1 MKQNLQEVYTW
12 TLEKYKKYKSRFNK
26 NVASGRFESFSRKK
40 QSLILKRISKL
51 KKRLGQLKLQLKL
64 GVAATTFSIAL
75 SATSVNGQ
83 QLGPF
88 VENEAIN
95 PIRSVAIAG
104 ERQMVAF
111 ADMDADGDQ
120 DALIGDI
127 TGQLKYYRNV
137 GSTTNPFFQEVVV
150 AALNPFNSIAVP
162 SNATPVL
169 IDFDD
174 DGDADLVLGQFD
186 GYNNIGVSYYEN
198 DDFDDDGVIGN
209 SPTFTER
216 SSPGDPLDGVS
227 ASKYNVKP
235 ELVDIDN
242 DGDFDVFLGQNDDDS
257 PYDGALLFFEN
268 DSGFAR
274 DNLPAGLDEF
284 ESGSFSGLT
293 FTSPT
298 FEDIDLDG
306 DQDLFIGTF
315 GGTIRFFENLDD
327 SDGTIGNDPNFVER
341 IGTLNPFDGVDVGTV
356 AKLTFVDLDGDTD
369 RDLVVGNGFSDDPPN
384 YFENTPS
391 GFEELR
397 RLKNPFGAFD
407 VTYDASPTFV
417 DIDNDGDLDAVI
429 GTKYRDD
436 LSYLENNDG
445 TFTDLTET
453 GTPFDNLTQDPDA
466 SASPAF
472 ARLDT
477 DGDFDLILGLYYD
490 PAVRLL
496 RNTGTPENP
505 AFSNEG
511 DPFSISVVSG
521 SDSSPTLGDITGDGI
536 IDAVVGF
543 DNQGAMR
550 FFEGTSNA
558 PAFVEMSG
566 TQNPLDG
573 FNLGT
578 VGQSRY
584 AKPDLVDLD
593 FDGDLDLVVG
603 LHGYSGEAYDGTLF
617 YLENDGSGNFTEL
630 SGSLNPFLGIEA
642 APTGS
647 EIGDSEPAFADIDQ
661 DGDLDLFLGNAD
673 GRVQYFENQNQPPIV
688 NSNTSMVTY
697 TVGDNPIILDNVIN
711 IFDDGNDIIQ
721 YINVQITDNFE
732 AGIDYLDVD
741 TGGTGIVPLYDD
753 QTGILNLSGL
763 ASLAD
768 YQNVLSTISF
778 ENLGGDPQSVF
789 KTVTYIPV
797 DFDNTD
803 PFSDSNPEL
812 TIDIEVIQVNDPPV
826 LSSVNQGV
834 NATYVQNTSP
844 IAVDDQIEIIDTD
857 DVNLEGATVI
867 ISAFQIGDVLL
878 FEDQNGITGIF
889 EEGSLVL
896 SGSATVAQYQTALRS
911 VSYQTSNDNL
921 TETIQFQ
928 VDDGQD
934 ESNLYER
941 IIDITPPDNVPP
953 TVGTVDATTQVGSV
967 ITLDLCQI
975 ISDTDN
981 SFEELTISV
990 LSTTSGAATSIDGC
1004 ELTLDYVGLS
1014 FEGQDNIQL
1023 EACDPLNACNVNT
1036 LSIIVQAVS
1045 EFQVY
1050 NAVSPNNDGRND
1062 WWIIEGLTSPNNIRI
1077 FNRWG
1082 DEVKELNN
1090 YVGSSGVP
1098 NNELDDLIAG
1108 TYFYQIESPQGSFNG
1123 YLTIKK

>member
-1 MKQNLQEVYTW
+1 
-12 TLEKYKKYKSRFNK
+12 
-26 NVASGRFESFSRKK
+26 
-40 QSLILKRISKL
+40 
-51 KKRLGQLKLQLKL
+51 
-64 GVAATTFSIAL
+64 
-75 SATSVNGQ
+75 
-83 QLGPF
+83 
-88 VENEAIN
+88 
-95 PIRSVAIAG
+95 
-104 ERQMVAF
+104 
-111 ADMDADGDQ
+111 
-120 DALIGDI
+120 
-127 TGQLKYYRNV
+127 
-137 GSTTNPFFQEVVV
+137 
-150 AALNPFNSIAVP
+150 
-162 SNATPVL
+162 
-169 IDFDD
+169 
-174 DGDADLVLGQFD
+174 
-186 GYNNIGVSYYEN
+186 
-198 DDFDDDGVIGN
+198 
-209 SPTFTER
+209 
-216 SSPGDPLDGVS
+216 
-227 ASKYNVKP
+227 
-235 ELVDIDN
+235 
-242 DGDFDVFLGQNDDDS
+242 
-257 PYDGALLFFEN
+257 
-268 DSGFAR
+268 
-274 DNLPAGLDEF
+274 
-284 ESGSFSGLT
+284 
-293 FTSPT
+293 
-298 FEDIDLDG
+298 
-306 DQDLFIGTF
+306 
-315 GGTIRFFENLDD
+315 
-327 SDGTIGNDPNFVER
+327 
-341 IGTLNPFDGVDVGTV
+341 
-356 AKLTFVDLDGDTD
+356 
-369 RDLVVGNGFSDDPPN
+369 
-384 YFENTPS
+384 
-391 GFEELR
+391 
-397 RLKNPFGAFD
+397 
-407 VTYDASPTFV
+407 
-417 DIDNDGDLDAVI
+417 
-429 GTKYRDD
+429 
-436 LSYLENNDG
+436 
-445 TFTDLTET
+445 
-453 GTPFDNLTQDPDA
+453 
-466 SASPAF
+466 
-472 ARLDT
+472 
-477 DGDFDLILGLYYD
+477 
-490 PAVRLL
+490 
-496 RNTGTPENP
+496 
-505 AFSNEG
+505 
-511 DPFSISVVSG
+511 
-521 SDSSPTLGDITGDGI
+521 DITGDGI

-721 YINVQITDNFE
+721 YIDVQITDNFE

-768 YQNVLSTISF
+768 YQNVLRTISF

-941 IIDITPPDNVPP
+941 IIDITPSDNVPP